1 MAAARLEVVDLSCRY
16 DKLFANKH
24 VNLTVEA
31 GSIHGLLGEN
41 GAGKSTLLKAIYGA
55 LLPSSGSLR
64 IDGREV
70 TIDSPRSAQSHGIAM
85 VYQHFSLFH
94 TMTVAENI
102 ALFLRCSTERAIQ
115 YFDDISND
123 LDVRFDANEG
133 IKALDIGQQQQVEIL
148 RCLALSP
155 KILLLD
161 EPTSVLTRNEA
172 DELIFLLRGIADRG
186 CSVIV
191 TTHKLREVRALCSE
205 ATILR
210 SGEVAGTCELATVSD
225 ESLGKMIMGER
236 PNVTATTRRLDTKKR
251 PIFTLENI
259 STTPTEEEPVAL
271 DAISLTMETGRI
283 IGIAGVSGNGQEV
296 LSELILGN
304 TAPVSG
310 RITMNGED
318 VTNLST
324 KARIINGL
332 QVIAADRIN
341 IGSVGEMTIEENLLM
356 TQMHTFSRWPGLI
369 DWRTLVDKCQDIMRD
384 FHVGAIDSGSP
395 ISTLSGGNLQKVLF
409 SRTIQGNVKIIV
421 CTNPTWGIDVST
433 ARLIQERLIELRNEG
448 VAILLIS
455 TDIEELFFLA
465 DRITT
470 MASGTLSEP
479 IATQDISTDQLAA
492 LMTRSSNT
500 STDRSLGSII

>member
-1 MAAARLEVVDLSCRY
+1 
-16 DKLFANKH
+16 
-24 VNLTVEA
+24 
-31 GSIHGLLGEN
+31 
-41 GAGKSTLLKAIYGA
+41 
-55 LLPSSGSLR
+55 
-64 IDGREV
+64 
-70 TIDSPRSAQSHGIAM
+70 
-85 VYQHFSLFH
+85 
-94 TMTVAENI
+94 
-102 ALFLRCSTERAIQ
+102 
-115 YFDDISND
+115 
-123 LDVRFDANEG
+123 
-133 IKALDIGQQQQVEIL
+133 
-148 RCLALSP
+148 
-155 KILLLD
+155 
-161 EPTSVLTRNEA
+161 
-172 DELIFLLRGIADRG
+172 
-186 CSVIV
+186 
-191 TTHKLREVRALCSE
+191 
-205 ATILR
+205 
-210 SGEVAGTCELATVSD
+210 
-225 ESLGKMIMGER
+225 
-236 PNVTATTRRLDTKKR
+236 
-251 PIFTLENI
+251 
-259 STTPTEEEPVAL
+259 
-271 DAISLTMETGRI
+271 
-283 IGIAGVSGNGQEV
+283 
-296 LSELILGN
+296 
-304 TAPVSG
+304 
-310 RITMNGED
+310 MNGED

-369 DWRTLVDKCQDIMRD
+369 DWRTLIDKCQDIMRD
-384 FHVGAIDSGSP
+384 FHVGAIDIGSP